1 MAENTEPRTILVDIS
16 TKVMLQPNEG
26 KDRDLFSKW
35 LNWIFIWESE
45 SGSPPHSIDKI
56 KAR

>member
-16 TKVMLQPNEG
+16 TKVTLQPNEG

-45 SGSPPHSIDKI
+45 SASPPHSIGKI

>member
-16 TKVMLQPNEG
+16 TKVTLQPNEG

-45 SGSPPHSIDKI
+45 SGSLPHSTDKI
-56 KAR
+56 RAR